1 MYITKINNL
10 LDETIDKF
18 MYSLFLDK
26 KTEMYDFKKIL
37 KEPNFTKLQ
46 KEINNNLNIGE
57 NLISDKKIAEIATK
71 NSNVQLIKDTIN
83 KYMAYYL
90 FILIGINY
98 DGTMIQY
105 NNNIVEYNKNQ
116 NKFGMLDNFYNTESN
131 SNIIKIVNII
141 NEFKKYIKNNK
152 IKISPELDEFIQ
164 EYGKENINK
173 LIKSVSSKNEIV
185 NNHNLVKMMIYLKLY
200 KTSDKNELY
209 KIIETTETSN
219 EEFIF
224 IEIIVPQNELIDVA
238 SIETILSIEQ
248 VKKNMAVEIHDI
260 LNINEINKIKDAKK
274 FILDYNHKIQQL
286 FDNKII
292 IPIVDDFLLYHKT
305 TEKYENKT
313 ENTKIKYIVN
323 KIHEISTYYKNPNE
337 IKKLF
342 YSQMINK
349 NAVLTNIF
357 ENYKIYANNSTLMLS
372 DENANIFSDFISY
385 TENMYIPFKYNE
397 KNGIQIIN
405 EGKTITVVRKCSLNN
420 SSGTLLTHAISK
432 NSIINVV
439 GFLIVNDD
447 INKISLTSLNDIS
460 YSKNIMDKI
469 NEKINLKIQS
479 KLDKNYMVL
488 FDLEK
493 NIYSVSYQ
501 NKFDKNDMIKIIF
514 SDIYNEY
521 LYNLLLHIKSY
532 VLNNNNLEENKKYF
546 DDYLLKY
553 PDLLKISFNEM
564 DEINDIIYN
573 KKITYDKQDE
583 EEEIFYGLHKN
594 VIKLPTY
601 DKSLHSNIPIIKI
614 NSNIKQHE
622 LHKERKEIKQIEL
635 FYEDEDNLNNISINT
650 TCQHIISWYAITH
663 NTNMNKTNINKTNN
677 TNNVNNVSYA
687 EQIYAFIQ
695 KYALLNDDKEF
706 VCKSCKNNIDE
717 LKNYVKDG
725 KYDNTLQRYI
735 GFSVPVIENIENMPE
750 YANYLTVINNLEKII
765 DKISSISTVYEL
777 MGITFS
783 AKSKRKILLKN
794 IIDFILI
801 HTKYLKDDYMTIK
814 SKQQELTKINSNY
827 TNLFYFDLKN
837 DIFTFSSNEVDKM
850 KMPKYNNIITYI
862 LLFIILDLDETQ
874 ILSLN
879 NDKLCNYAS
888 FKNKGLKYLF
898 SDIKIIIN
906 INNELEQINNY
917 PVLCYVIYIFSCLVS
932 KYNLWIDENKNKDK
946 FVNVQKQVIHTFV
959 ELLNSILIM
968 NDDKKQKK
976 YLYEILTVRYYIKIN
991 FYKDN
996 NFIKRL
1002 DDKFINN
1009 TKITG
1014 NKITITTDKFD
1025 IKPNKE
1031 IENPTQIDN
1040 SYNLIVKKY
1049 TFPRLKF
1056 LNNYDLFDVK
1066 CVSNLTNCIDGHFH
1080 NYKTKDINLVCVK
1093 CNVIDDVKTY
1103 IKNSDV
1109 VINKKIT
1116 DNVYIKLAKK
1126 YCLSGKMHNFKNKI
1140 CVNCNYLEG
1149 STILYSNDELVKM
1162 KNNIDKI
1169 ITANSLYVEEKIKNL
1184 ELKNKEKINVVK
1196 KVFDKIMYKFQKYD
1210 NKIINS
1216 LNVFIDNIQQLIG
1229 SDIIINNNTYNITEN
1244 IYIINHNFNGNKSNE
1259 IIKHYENEK
1268 KFKIVLN
1275 HPYFKRDVIVYL
1287 MNKQTKYELFYD
1299 KSSKY
1304 LLGYREHEKKIIE
1317 INNMAKL
1324 IINYSIKNMLL
1335 MFGLTSDYTNIYDV
1349 LPNFYGLTEY
1359 QINNIK
1365 KKQKKTLMNLI
1376 INKIINKRYN
1386 TIKNLGYELNKY
1398 ITRIKYDFKVKLK
1411 YKAKD
1416 KKDINSEMIID
1427 ENNNN
1432 KFDIIYHNFYNK
1444 IGNKLITFKTDKNKT
1459 HEFLK
1464 YINTIIEYLPIENFK
1479 DELEIENTI
1488 DYNTIIN
1495 NDFTGNLTL
1504 NYIIDEIN
1512 RLIEY
1517 NTVKSIQVNVITMI
1531 LEFMYSIFNST
1542 NIDVNKYGYEL
1553 TNQKQSEYSSLYFSE
1568 FQNALEDENIN
1579 FDNPNINEMTEEEV
1593 EKYNDEKDDL
1603 EEEQDALDIEEE
1615 IDIESDF

>member
-26 KTEMYDFKKIL
+26 KTEMYDFNKIL
-37 KEPNFTKLQ
+37 KELNFTKLQ
-46 KEINNNLNIGE
+46 KEINNNLNIGTK
-57 NLISDKKIAEIATK
+57 LISDKKISEIATK
-71 NSNVQLIKDTIN
+71 NSNIQLIKDTIN

-90 FILIGINY
+90 FISIGVNY
-98 DGTMIQY
+98 NGTMIQF

-116 NKFGMLDNFYNTESN
+116 NKFGLLDNFYNTESN
-131 SNIIKIVNII
+131 SNIIKIVNLIG
-141 NEFKKYIKNNK
+141 EFKKYIKNDK
-152 IKISPELDEFIQ
+152 MKISHDLNEIIQ
-164 EYGKENINK
+164 EYGKENFNK
-173 LIKSVSSKNEIV
+173 LIKTLSSKNETI

-209 KIIETTETSN
+209 KVIETTETSN

-248 VKKNMAVEIHDI
+248 VKKNMAVEIHDY
-260 LNINEINKIKDAKK
+260 LNISEINKIKDAKK

-292 IPIVDDFLLYHKT
+292 VPIVDDFLLYHKA

-323 KIHEISTYYKNPNE
+323 KIHEISTYYKNPDE

-342 YSQMINK
+342 YSQMISK

-357 ENYKIYANNSTLMLS
+357 ENYKIYMSNSTILLS
-372 DENANIFSDFISY
+372 DENSNIFSDFISY

-405 EGKTITVVRKCSLNN
+405 EGKTITVIRKCSLNN
-420 SSGTLLTHAISK
+420 KNNTLLTHAISK
-432 NSIINVV
+432 NSIMNIV
-439 GFLIVNDD
+439 GFLIVNSDKD
-447 INKISLTSLNDIS
+447 INKVSSTSLNDIS

-469 NEKINLKIQS
+469 NEKINLKIQN
-479 KLDKNYMVL
+479 KLDKNYMIL

-493 NIYSVSYQ
+493 NIYSVSYE
-501 NKFDKNDMIKIIF
+501 NKYDKNDMIKIIF

-521 LYNLLLHIKSY
+521 LYNLLLHIKSF
-532 VLNNNNLEENKKYF
+532 VLNNDNLEENKKYF
-546 DDYLLKY
+546 ENYLLKY

-564 DEINDIIYN
+564 DEINNIIYN
-573 KKITYDKQDE
+573 KKIEYDKHDE

-594 VIKLPTY
+594 VIKLPTF
-601 DKSLHSNIPIIKI
+601 DKNTQFNIPIIKI
-614 NSNIKQHE
+614 NSNLKQHE
-622 LHKERKEIKQIEL
+622 THKERKEIKQIEL
-635 FYEDEDNLNNISINT
+635 FYEDEEDLNNISINT
-650 TCQHIISWYAITH
+650 TCQHNISWNAITR
-663 NTNMNKTNINKTNN
+663 NKNNINNKNL
-677 TNNVNNVSYA
+677 SYT

-695 KYALLNDDKEF
+695 KYALLNDDREF

-725 KYDNTLQRYI
+725 KYDNTLQRYV

-750 YANYLTVINNLEKII
+750 YSNYLTVINNLEKII
-765 DKISSISTVYEL
+765 DKISSITVIYEL
-777 MGITFS
+777 MGTTYT
-783 AKSKRKILLKN
+783 AKSKRKLLLKN
-794 IIDFILI
+794 IIDFILV
-801 HTKYLKDDYMTIK
+801 HTKYLKDYYISIK
-814 SKQQELTKINSNY
+814 SKQQELTKINANY

-837 DIFTFSSNEVDKM
+837 DIFTYSSNEVDKM
-850 KMPKYNNIITYI
+850 KMPKYNNVITYV
-862 LLFIILDLDETQ
+862 LLFIMLDLDETQ

-879 NDKLCNYAS
+879 NDNKLCNYGT

-898 SDIKIIIN
+898 NDIKIVIN
-906 INNELEQINNY
+906 VNNDLDQINNY

-968 NDDKKQKK
+968 NDDKKQKI
-976 YLYEILTVRYYIKIN
+976 YLYEILTVRYYIKID
-991 FYKDN
+991 FYKDK

-1002 DDKFINN
+1002 DNKYINN
-1009 TKITG
+1009 TKTSG
-1014 NKITITTDKFD
+1014 NKQTISTDKFD

-1031 IENPTQIDN
+1031 IENPPQIDD
-1040 SYNLIVKKY
+1040 SYNLIAKKHSHQRLR
-1049 TFPRLKF
+1049 FPYEYK
-1056 LNNYDLFDVK
+1056 LFQIKD
-1066 CVSNLTNCIDGHFH
+1066 VSNLTNCIDGNFH
-1080 NYKTKDINLVCVK
+1080 NYKCKNTDLICSK
-1093 CNVIDDVKTY
+1093 CNVVDNVKTY

-1109 VINKKIT
+1109 IINKKIT
-1116 DNVYIKLAKK
+1116 DNVYIKFAKK
-1126 YCLSGKMHNFKNKI
+1126 YCLSGQMHDFKNNVCI
-1140 CVNCNYLEG
+1140 NCNYLKG
-1149 STILYSNDELVKM
+1149 STILYSNDELIKM
-1162 KNNIDKI
+1162 KDNIDKMVMK
-1169 ITANSLYVEEKIKNL
+1169 NSLYVEEKIKNL
-1184 ELKNKEKINVVK
+1184 EIKDKEKINSIK

-1210 NKIINS
+1210 NKLLNS

-1229 SDIIINNNTYNITEN
+1229 SEVIINNSTYHITEN
-1244 IYIINHNFNGNKSNE
+1244 IYIVNHNFNGNRTNE
-1259 IIKHYENEK
+1259 IIKHNESEK
-1268 KFKIVLN
+1268 KFKTITN
-1275 HPYFKRDVIVYL
+1275 HPYFKRDVIVY
-1287 MNKQTKYELFYD
+1287 MMYKQTKYELFYD

-1304 LLGYREHEKKIIE
+1304 LLGYREQEKKIVE

-1324 IINYSIKNMLL
+1324 IINYSITNMLL

-1365 KKQKKTLMNLI
+1365 KKQKKTFMNYVV
-1376 INKIINKRYN
+1376 NKIINKRYN
-1386 TIKNLGYELNKY
+1386 IIKSLGYELNKY
-1398 ITRIKYDFKVKLK
+1398 ITRIKYDFKVKLN

-1416 KKDINSEMIID
+1416 KKDVNSEMIID

-1432 KFDIIYHNFYNK
+1432 KFDIIYYNFYNK
-1444 IGNKLITFKTDKNKT
+1444 ISNKLITFKTDKNKT

-1479 DELEIENTI
+1479 DELEIENII
-1488 DYNTIIN
+1488 DYNIIIN

-1512 RLIEY
+1512 RLIGY
-1517 NTVKSIQVNVITMI
+1517 NTVKSIQINVITMI

-1542 NIDVNKYGYEL
+1542 NVDVNKYSYEI

-1568 FQNALEDENIN
+1568 FQNALGDENVN
-1579 FDNPNINEMTEEEV
+1579 FDNPNINEMTEEEI